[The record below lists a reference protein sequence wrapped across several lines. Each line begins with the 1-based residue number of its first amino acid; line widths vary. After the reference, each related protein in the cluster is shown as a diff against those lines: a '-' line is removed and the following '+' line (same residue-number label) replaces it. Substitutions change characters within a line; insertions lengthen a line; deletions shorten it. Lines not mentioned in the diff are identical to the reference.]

1 MRFSTINP
9 ATEEVLDEY
18 EMMTSAQVKEA
29 VERGRE
35 SFESWRLVPVSGRVG
50 YLVKLAEVLRGN
62 ARRFGELIS
71 KEMGKPIKQSVAEV
85 EKCAWCAEFYA
96 AEGGK
101 WLEDQPVEADGVLHK
116 VSYEPLGVILSI
128 MPWNFPFWQVYRFAV
143 PTILAGNVSLLKH
156 ATNVTRCALVIEG
169 TFREAGFPEDVFQ
182 TLRAD
187 HDTVAEVIRSD
198 LVAGVSLT
206 GSTRAGE
213 RVGELA
219 GQNLKKVV
227 LELGGSDPFIVLDDA
242 DIELTAKN
250 AVLGR
255 MQNAGQSCIAA
266 KRFIVHKSV
275 ADDFI
280 KAFAEKVKAMVI
292 GDPLEEKTEVGP
304 LVNQAALEEIEG
316 QVEDAKR
323 KGARICT
330 GGRRWGRK
338 GYFYE
343 PTVISNT
350 SKDMRCVSEEVFG
363 PVAAVIVVASD
374 AEAIEAA
381 NNTEFGLGGS
391 VWTRDTDRGLQ
402 VASEV
407 ESGTVFVNSIT
418 KSDPRIP
425 FGGVK
430 KSGLGRELSYFG
442 LHEFVNIKSYSVYE
456 HK

>member
-1 MRFSTINP
+1 MKFSTINP

-18 EMMTSAQVKEA
+18 EMMTGEQVTGA
-29 VERGRE
+29 VEHARE
-35 SFESWRLVPVSGRVG
+35 TYDSWRTVPVSERIG
-50 YLVKLAEVLRGN
+50 YLVKLGGILRAN
-62 ARRFGELIS
+62 ARRFGEIIT
-71 KEMGKPIKQSVAEV
+71 KEMGKPIKQSIAEV

-96 AEGGK
+96 QEGGK
-101 WLEDQPVEADGVLHK
+101 WLEDQPIEADGLLHK
-116 VSYEPLGVILSI
+116 VAYEPLGVILSI

-156 ATNVTRCALVIEG
+156 ATNVTRCALVIES
-169 TFREAGFPEDVFQ
+169 TFREAGFPENVFK
-182 TLRAD
+182 TLITD
-187 HDTVAEVIRSD
+187 HDTVADVIRSD

-266 KRFIVHKSV
+266 KRFIVHKAI

-280 KAFAEKVKAMVI
+280 KAFTEKTKAMVI
-292 GDPLEEKTEVGP
+292 GDPLDEKTEIGP

-316 QVEDAKR
+316 QVKDAKA
-323 KGARICT
+323 KGATICT
-330 GGRRWGRK
+330 GGRRLNRK

-343 PTVISNT
+343 PTVIANT
-350 SKDMRCVSEEVFG
+350 TKDMRCVAEEVFG
-363 PVAAVIVVASD
+363 PVAAVIVVEND
-374 AEAIEAA
+374 AEAIEVA

-391 VWTRDTDRGLQ
+391 VWTRDTKRGLQ
-402 VASEV
+402 VASGV
-407 ESGTVFVNSIT
+407 ESGMVFVNSIT

-430 KSGLGRELSYFG
+430 KSGLGREMSYFG